1 MEFLQEGERVFE
13 GLFKWDFIVR
23 KSCLTQ
29 MLKVKA
35 KGKQNCSLLV
45 SNGWQN
51 EQREEQMREMAGLK
65 HQCSSKVMR
74 HHRES

>member
-1 MEFLQEGERVFE
+1 MEFLQEGKRVFE
-13 GLFKWDFIVR
+13 GLFKWGFIVR

-45 SNGWQN
+45 SN
-51 EQREEQMREMAGLK
+51 A
-65 HQCSSKVMR
+65 
-74 HHRES
+74 